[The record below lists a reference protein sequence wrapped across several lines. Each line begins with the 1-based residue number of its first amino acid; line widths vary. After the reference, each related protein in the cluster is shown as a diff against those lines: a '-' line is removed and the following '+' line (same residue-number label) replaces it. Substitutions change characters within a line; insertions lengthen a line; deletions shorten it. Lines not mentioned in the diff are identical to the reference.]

1 MLNLIILALLS
12 YLLGSFPTGVLMGY
26 LVLRQD
32 IRKLGSGNTGATNSF
47 RVLGPGP
54 GMVVAIVD
62 FLKGFLAVALVSRLT
77 FLPSPDWPDSV
88 FFIVCSLSVA
98 LGHIKPLFIG
108 FKGGMG
114 FNAAAGAVTAGFPI
128 LALPCLLLALT
139 LSGHVAF
146 TAAVTALLLPFF
158 YLAASRLFAS
168 VSFDPVIFGF
178 FIFVF
183 FLVFFSVRKKL
194 FQYLRGEAVL
204 FRRVMI
210 LKRGNRG
217 NENNPA

>member
-1 MLNLIILALLS
+1 
-12 YLLGSFPTGVLMGY
+12 
-26 LVLRQD
+26 
-32 IRKLGSGNTGATNSF
+32 
-47 RVLGPGP
+47 
-54 GMVVAIVD
+54 MVVAIVD